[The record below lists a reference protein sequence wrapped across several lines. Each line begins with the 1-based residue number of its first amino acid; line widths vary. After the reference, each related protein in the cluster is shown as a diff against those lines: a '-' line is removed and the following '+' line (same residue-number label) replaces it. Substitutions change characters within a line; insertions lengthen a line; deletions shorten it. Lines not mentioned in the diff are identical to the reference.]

1 LWQGILTDV
10 AKRDDSKDSFLVV
23 LGERGSG
30 KRSLIR
36 QINSTLVLGRLKHLP
51 VEQMGSDFSALDF
64 SFLYVKDLNDREN
77 LNQIV
82 SADTNAAKLNIW
94 TLQDD
99 QRGDMLEAVIKP
111 DSLEQLAVTIV
122 LDLDAPW
129 EMMN

>member
-1 LWQGILTDV
+1 M